1 MSLKFILGIDC
12 FNISHGGGFTH
23 LNALLNE
30 LNEIVGKEVKVILWG
45 PDNLLKKLPN
55 YFWLKKNSNLLLN
68 QNIFA
73 RFFWHLF
80 YLKKEVKKS
89 HVDVLLCPGG
99 ICIHKSIPSIIMF
112 RNVLP
117 FLNKEVKKY
126 NFIKRVR
133 LKLFKILSIYSFK
146 NSDGI
151 IYLSK
156 WSKLFINQLID
167 IKTSD
172 AIIPHGVIQRKLK
185 IIPNFKKRVIN
196 LIYVSHTSPY
206 KNYDYVLNNII
217 QLALKNKKFKFK
229 FLSAG
234 EICDGFRIKKWNQ
247 LLPKNLKIKFHGN
260 LHHEQT
266 LNMIKKSDICIFA
279 SSAENFPNV
288 LLEYMSLG
296 SVCLCNNI
304 EPMKSIL
311 GKAGIYFNIRVKN
324 DLQNKIKLI
333 MENQKLQE
341 SLKMLSYK
349 KSKKYTWNKSAD
361 LTLKFCHQV
370 ARNSIKND

>member
-1 MSLKFILGIDC
+1 MSLKLILGIDC

-23 LNALLNE
+23 LNALLNA
-30 LNEIVGKEVKVILWG
+30 LNKIVGNEVKVILWG
-45 PDNLLKKLPN
+45 SKALLKKLPN
-55 YFWLKKNSNLLLN
+55 YFWLKKNSNFLLN

-80 YLKKEVKKS
+80 FLRKEVKKF
-89 HVDVLLCPGG
+89 HIDVLLCPGG
-99 ICIHKSIPSIIMF
+99 ICVQKLIPSIVMF

-117 FLNKEVKKY
+117 FLNNEVKKY
-126 NFIKRVR
+126 NFIKQIR
-133 LKLFKILSIYSFK
+133 LKLFKILLIYSFK

-151 IYLSK
+151 IYLSQ
-156 WSKLFINQLID
+156 WSKSFINKLVD
-167 IKTSD
+167 IKKSNVV
-172 AIIPHGVIQRKLK
+172 IPHGVSQRKLK
-185 IIPNFKKRVIN
+185 INTNIKKKVVN

-217 QLALKNKKFKFK
+217 QLALKNEKFKFK
-229 FLSAG
+229 FMSIG
-234 EICDGFRIKKWNQ
+234 EICDGFRIKNWNK
-247 LLPKNLKIKFHGN
+247 LLPKNLEVKFHGK
-260 LHHEQT
+260 LYHEQT
-266 LNMIKKSDICIFA
+266 LRMIEKSDICIFA

-304 EPMKSIL
+304 EPMQSIL
-311 GKAGIYFNIRVKN
+311 GKAGIYFDIRIQH

-333 MENQKLQE
+333 MKNQKLQE

-370 ARNSIKND
+370 ARKSLKND